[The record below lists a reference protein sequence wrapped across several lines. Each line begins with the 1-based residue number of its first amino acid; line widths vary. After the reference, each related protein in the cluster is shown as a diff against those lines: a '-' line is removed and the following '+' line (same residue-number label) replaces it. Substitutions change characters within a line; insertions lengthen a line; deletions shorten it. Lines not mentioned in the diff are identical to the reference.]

1 MKIGF
6 ADTFTKSIEK
16 MIRQQTWWYKTY
28 EFFRYD
34 ISRFIRNVW
43 RFRKGLSRHYWWDHH
58 GMLMFMEAA
67 LTDMSD
73 RLEKDGLEI
82 DISRLKKVEKMR
94 RAIQLIKNYN
104 QDLYIEMAEKELG
117 KFVDSWKKDNESKEK
132 KGKNPYNPGKPP
144 SPDFNGYNKR
154 KEKKESEVEE
164 GDYHNERS
172 EKALQKSKEDFPQ
185 LKNVKKCDECEKV
198 ESKCKCKKVD
208 VKEVKNWVKGLVENK
223 EFHSFTSKNEI
234 MELIQS
240 KLNESETMTHQFG
253 PKVKKGHNGI
263 PEFMSYDAIVSAEP
277 KTAPSKPA
285 PKVVVANT
293 GSGRDGSFG
302 AGTSGKGRP
311 SDDVNAANPGS
322 GSRAKWSILGI
333 FPVPFT

>member
-6 ADTFTKSIEK
+6 ADTFTKSIKK

-73 RLEKDGLEI
+73 RLEKDGSEI

-117 KFVDSWKKDNESKEK
+117 KLNLYDWEFETVPD
-132 KGKNPYNPGKPP
+132 
-144 SPDFNGYNKR
+144 SPDLKRLVDKDTEEEKEHNRKVFNRAREIG
-154 KEKKESEVEE
+154 ESEW
-164 GDYHNERS
+164 NE
-172 EKALQKSKEDFPQ
+172 LWQIF
-185 LKNVKKCDECEKV
+185 
-198 ESKCKCKKVD
+198 
-208 VKEVKNWVKGLVENK
+208 KGQDNK
-223 EFHSFTSKNEI
+223 EY
-234 MELIQS
+234 Q
-240 KLNESETMTHQFG
+240 KLKETLTEEQKQEEDQYYKWF
-253 PKVKKGHNGI
+253 
-263 PEFMSYDAIVSAEP
+263 
-277 KTAPSKPA
+277 
-285 PKVVVANT
+285 
-293 GSGRDGSFG
+293 DGSDLRG
-302 AGTSGKGRP
+302 WW
-311 SDDVNAANPGS
+311 D
-322 GSRAKWSILGI
+322 
-333 FPVPFT
+333 

>member
-117 KFVDSWKKDNESKEK
+117 KLNLYDWEFETVPD
-132 KGKNPYNPGKPP
+132 
-144 SPDFNGYNKR
+144 SPDLKRLVDKETEEEKVHNRKVFNRAREIG
-154 KEKKESEVEE
+154 ESEW
-164 GDYHNERS
+164 NE
-172 EKALQKSKEDFPQ
+172 LWQIF
-185 LKNVKKCDECEKV
+185 
-198 ESKCKCKKVD
+198 
-208 VKEVKNWVKGLVENK
+208 KGQDNK
-223 EFHSFTSKNEI
+223 EY
-234 MELIQS
+234 Q
-240 KLNESETMTHQFG
+240 KLKETLTEEQKREEDQYYKWF
-253 PKVKKGHNGI
+253 
-263 PEFMSYDAIVSAEP
+263 
-277 KTAPSKPA
+277 
-285 PKVVVANT
+285 
-293 GSGRDGSFG
+293 DGSDLRG
-302 AGTSGKGRP
+302 WW
-311 SDDVNAANPGS
+311 D
-322 GSRAKWSILGI
+322 
-333 FPVPFT
+333 

>member
-117 KFVDSWKKDNESKEK
+117 KLNLYDWEFETVPDSPDLKRLVDKETEEEKVHNRKVFNRAREIGDSEWNELWQIFKGQDNEEYQKLKETLTEEQ
-132 KGKNPYNPGKPP
+132 
-144 SPDFNGYNKR
+144 KR
-154 KEKKESEVEE
+154 EE
-164 GDYHNERS
+164 DQYY
-172 EKALQKSKEDFPQ
+172 KWF
-185 LKNVKKCDECEKV
+185 
-198 ESKCKCKKVD
+198 
-208 VKEVKNWVKGLVENK
+208 
-223 EFHSFTSKNEI
+223 
-234 MELIQS
+234 
-240 KLNESETMTHQFG
+240 
-253 PKVKKGHNGI
+253 
-263 PEFMSYDAIVSAEP
+263 
-277 KTAPSKPA
+277 
-285 PKVVVANT
+285 
-293 GSGRDGSFG
+293 DGSDLRG
-302 AGTSGKGRP
+302 WW
-311 SDDVNAANPGS
+311 D
-322 GSRAKWSILGI
+322 
-333 FPVPFT
+333 

>member
-73 RLEKDGLEI
+73 RLEKDGSEI
-82 DISRLKKVEKMR
+82 DSPRLKKVEKMR

-117 KFVDSWKKDNESKEK
+117 KLNLYDWEFETVPDSPDLKRLVDKETEEEKVHNRKVFNRAREIGDSEWNELWQIFKGQDNEEYQKLKETLT
-132 KGKNPYNPGKPP
+132 
-144 SPDFNGYNKR
+144 
-154 KEKKESEVEE
+154 EE
-164 GDYHNERS
+164 
-172 EKALQKSKEDFPQ
+172 QKQEEDQYYKWF
-185 LKNVKKCDECEKV
+185 
-198 ESKCKCKKVD
+198 
-208 VKEVKNWVKGLVENK
+208 
-223 EFHSFTSKNEI
+223 
-234 MELIQS
+234 
-240 KLNESETMTHQFG
+240 
-253 PKVKKGHNGI
+253 
-263 PEFMSYDAIVSAEP
+263 
-277 KTAPSKPA
+277 
-285 PKVVVANT
+285 
-293 GSGRDGSFG
+293 DGS
-302 AGTSGKGRP
+302 
-311 SDDVNAANPGS
+311 DVRG
-322 GSRAKWSILGI
+322 WWD
-333 FPVPFT
+333 

>member
-34 ISRFIRNVW
+34 ISRFIKNVW

-117 KFVDSWKKDNESKEK
+117 KLNLYDWEFETVPDSPDLKRLVDKETEEEKVHNRKVFNRAREIGDSEWNELWQIFKGQDNEEYQKLKETLT
-132 KGKNPYNPGKPP
+132 
-144 SPDFNGYNKR
+144 
-154 KEKKESEVEE
+154 EE
-164 GDYHNERS
+164 
-172 EKALQKSKEDFPQ
+172 QKQEEDQYYKWF
-185 LKNVKKCDECEKV
+185 
-198 ESKCKCKKVD
+198 
-208 VKEVKNWVKGLVENK
+208 
-223 EFHSFTSKNEI
+223 
-234 MELIQS
+234 
-240 KLNESETMTHQFG
+240 
-253 PKVKKGHNGI
+253 
-263 PEFMSYDAIVSAEP
+263 
-277 KTAPSKPA
+277 
-285 PKVVVANT
+285 
-293 GSGRDGSFG
+293 DGS
-302 AGTSGKGRP
+302 
-311 SDDVNAANPGS
+311 DVRG
-322 GSRAKWSILGI
+322 WWD
-333 FPVPFT
+333 

>member
-104 QDLYIEMAEKELG
+104 KDLYIEVAEKELG
-117 KFVDSWKKDNESKEK
+117 KLNLYDWEFETVPD
-132 KGKNPYNPGKPP
+132 
-144 SPDFNGYNKR
+144 SPDLKRLVDKETEEEKVHNRKVFNRAREIG
-154 KEKKESEVEE
+154 ESEW
-164 GDYHNERS
+164 NE
-172 EKALQKSKEDFPQ
+172 LWQIF
-185 LKNVKKCDECEKV
+185 
-198 ESKCKCKKVD
+198 
-208 VKEVKNWVKGLVENK
+208 KGQDNK
-223 EFHSFTSKNEI
+223 EY
-234 MELIQS
+234 Q
-240 KLNESETMTHQFG
+240 KLKETLTEEQKREEDQYYKWF
-253 PKVKKGHNGI
+253 
-263 PEFMSYDAIVSAEP
+263 
-277 KTAPSKPA
+277 
-285 PKVVVANT
+285 
-293 GSGRDGSFG
+293 DGSDLRG
-302 AGTSGKGRP
+302 WW
-311 SDDVNAANPGS
+311 D
-322 GSRAKWSILGI
+322 
-333 FPVPFT
+333 

>member
-58 GMLMFMEAA
+58 GMIMFMEAA

-94 RAIQLIKNYN
+94 RVIQLIKNYN

-117 KFVDSWKKDNESKEK
+117 KLNLYDWEFETVPDSPDLKRLVDKETEEEKVHNRKVFNRAREIGDSEWNELWQIFKGQDNEEYQKLKETLTEEQ
-132 KGKNPYNPGKPP
+132 
-144 SPDFNGYNKR
+144 KR
-154 KEKKESEVEE
+154 EE
-164 GDYHNERS
+164 DQYY
-172 EKALQKSKEDFPQ
+172 KWF
-185 LKNVKKCDECEKV
+185 
-198 ESKCKCKKVD
+198 
-208 VKEVKNWVKGLVENK
+208 
-223 EFHSFTSKNEI
+223 
-234 MELIQS
+234 
-240 KLNESETMTHQFG
+240 
-253 PKVKKGHNGI
+253 
-263 PEFMSYDAIVSAEP
+263 
-277 KTAPSKPA
+277 
-285 PKVVVANT
+285 
-293 GSGRDGSFG
+293 DGSDLRG
-302 AGTSGKGRP
+302 WW
-311 SDDVNAANPGS
+311 D
-322 GSRAKWSILGI
+322 
-333 FPVPFT
+333 

>member
-6 ADTFTKSIEK
+6 ADTFTKSIKK

-73 RLEKDGLEI
+73 RLEKDGSEI

-117 KFVDSWKKDNESKEK
+117 KLNLYDWEFETVPDSPDLKRLVDKETEEEKVHNRKVFNRAREIGESEWNELWQIFKGQDNEEYQKLKETLT
-132 KGKNPYNPGKPP
+132 
-144 SPDFNGYNKR
+144 
-154 KEKKESEVEE
+154 EE
-164 GDYHNERS
+164 
-172 EKALQKSKEDFPQ
+172 QKQEEDQYYKWF
-185 LKNVKKCDECEKV
+185 
-198 ESKCKCKKVD
+198 
-208 VKEVKNWVKGLVENK
+208 
-223 EFHSFTSKNEI
+223 
-234 MELIQS
+234 
-240 KLNESETMTHQFG
+240 
-253 PKVKKGHNGI
+253 
-263 PEFMSYDAIVSAEP
+263 
-277 KTAPSKPA
+277 
-285 PKVVVANT
+285 
-293 GSGRDGSFG
+293 DGS
-302 AGTSGKGRP
+302 
-311 SDDVNAANPGS
+311 DVRG
-322 GSRAKWSILGI
+322 WWD
-333 FPVPFT
+333 